1 MSGPSSL
8 SAVVPTLGRSPL
20 LVPCLEA
27 LRRDGGADLEIV
39 VVDQGERPVD
49 LPAGLADRVVR
60 TGRNLGFAAG
70 TNRGIAAAAGRLIA
84 TVNDDVLVEPGWI
97 AALVGALEADPRA
110 AAAQGVNLILDAPDR
125 ADGCGLAWN
134 RWWQAVQVGHGL
146 PAPQASESTRE
157 VFGASAT
164 AALFR
169 RDALDAVA
177 PHPLTPSPIP
187 SLPPG
192 EGATTRID
200 ENGFH
205 SVEVFDSRLISYYE
219 DVELACRLR
228 AAGWRALLVPAA
240 RARHA
245 GSATGRTMSR
255 ERWRLIYGNRW
266 LVAARLLGRGLW
278 PRAPWLAVRDLVDLV
293 WAALDGD
300 GAQAAGILG
309 GWARAFGGLPAW
321 AHAGAPARTPH
332 PRPLSHLPPSL
343 SPGEGRTST
352 EKADDD
358 NVPAGSTTP
367 LLSGIVVHW
376 HNEELLAELT
386 DAWPRDPRFELVVV
400 DNGSAT
406 PLRLGPARLV
416 QPGKNLGFAG
426 GANAG
431 IAATRAPIVL
441 LLNPDAVPEA
451 GALDALLAGFA
462 AWPDTAGLA
471 PRLTGPAG
479 ESQAAW
485 QLRRLPSAWGC
496 LLHTL
501 PWAGAPGSMSEGAE
515 PPIGA
520 PVEQPAAAALALRR
534 DALERIGGLDA
545 GFYPAWFEDVDL
557 ARRLRADGAVLR
569 YWPAARFRHHLGSTV
584 PRLGYGPFLWIYY
597 RNLTRY
603 LEKHHGRGWA
613 AAARIALVLGVAVRL
628 LFLPFRRPRRATSRG
643 EAARGLMAVLAGTLT
658 GWRGPHPPD
667 PPLPSPPLPTGRG
680 GETQN
685 GLLGGGAPLPGEGGA
700 MGEGTGVRSPRVA
713 VCIVTHDSAPDLPG
727 CLEAVARLDHRPLEV
742 VVVDC
747 ASTDGSLEIARRCA
761 AAVVQGIP
769 FQSRRL
775 AENAGFAGGMNA
787 ALRLTDAPFVL
798 TFNADARPAPDYV
811 TRLLALLDRHP
822 ELRAGAVTGRLVRL
836 AEEDGTR
843 RLDACGMRLTRTWRH
858 LDRGSGE
865 ADRGQWSV
873 PEQVF
878 GATGAASLFRRAALD
893 DAAVEGEIF
902 DSQFHSFREDAE
914 LCFRLRERGWEV
926 LYEPT
931 AVAEHRRFNLPEQR
945 AAMPPV
951 VNFHS
956 LKNRYLLR
964 LYHQTA
970 RNLLRT
976 LVPALARDLAALGYV
991 LLRERSSLAAYAW
1004 LWRHRAEILRRR
1016 RIIQERRTVTAAAL
1030 DRWFFTPGEP
1040 L

>member
-1 MSGPSSL
+1 MSGRSRV
-8 SAVVPTLGRSPL
+8 SAVVPTLGLSPL

-27 LRRDGGADLEIV
+27 LRRDAGDGLEIV
-39 VVDQGERPVD
+39 VVDQGEQPAD

-60 TGRNLGFAAG
+60 PGHNLGFAGG
-70 TNRGIAAAAGRLIA
+70 TNQGIAVAAGRLIA
-84 TVNDDVLVEPGWI
+84 TVNDDVLVEPGWT

-110 AAAQGVNLILDAPDR
+110 AAVQGVNLILEAADR

-146 PAPQASESTRE
+146 PAPAVSEGTRE
-157 VFGASAT
+157 IFGVSAT

-169 RDALDAVA
+169 RDALDAVS

-192 EGATTRID
+192 EGATTRTD
-200 ENGFH
+200 ENGLQG
-205 SVEVFDSRLISYYE
+205 VEVFDPRLISYYE

-228 AAGWRALLVPAA
+228 AAGWSALLVPAA

-245 GSATGRTMSR
+245 GSTTGRTMSR

-266 LVAARLLGRGLW
+266 LVAARYLGRGLW
-278 PRAPWLAVRDLVDLV
+278 PRAPWIALRDLVDLA

-300 GAQAAGILG
+300 GAQVAGILG
-309 GWARAFGGLPAW
+309 GWARALGGLRDW
-321 AHAGAPARTPH
+321 TVAPRTPLT
-332 PRPLSHLPPSL
+332 LSSLVGEGLVPSREGGKVPSSPSHPPSTREGA
-343 SPGEGRTST
+343 SPSPTKETATVFS
-352 EKADDD
+352 EQCAE
-358 NVPAGSTTP
+358 VLPH
-367 LLSGIVVHW
+367 LSGVVVHW

-400 DNGSAT
+400 DNGSAA
-406 PLRLGPARLV
+406 PLRIGPARLL
-416 QPGKNLGFAG
+416 QPGRNLGFAG

-431 IAATRAPIVL
+431 IAATQAPIVL
-441 LLNPDAVPEA
+441 LLNPDVVPEA

-462 AWPDTAGLA
+462 AWPDAAGIA
-471 PRLTGPAG
+471 PRLIGAAG

-496 LLHTL
+496 LLHAF
-501 PWAGAPGSMSEGAE
+501 PWPGSPGSVSEGE
-515 PPIGA
+515 PPAGA

-545 GFYPAWFEDVDL
+545 GFHPAWFEDVDL
-557 ARRLRADGAVLR
+557 ARRLRANGAVLR
-569 YWPAARFRHHLGSTV
+569 YWPAARFRHYLGSTV

-603 LEKHHGRGWA
+603 LEKHHGRAWA
-613 AAARIALVLGVAVRL
+613 AAARIALVPGVAVRL
-628 LFLPFRRPRRATSRG
+628 LVLPFRRPRRATSRG
-643 EAARGLMAVLAGTLT
+643 EAARGLAAVLAGTLT
-658 GWRGPHPPD
+658 GWRQGPHPPD
-667 PPLPSPPLPTGRG
+667 P
-680 GETQN
+680 
-685 GLLGGGAPLPGEGGA
+685 PLPGEGGA

-713 VCIVTHDSAPDLPG
+713 VCIVTHNSAPDLPG

-747 ASTDGSLEIARRCA
+747 ASTDGSLEVARRHA
-761 AAVVQGIP
+761 LADREGIAFHAQG
-769 FQSRRL
+769 L

-798 TFNADARPAPDYV
+798 TLNADARPAPDYV
-811 TRLLALLDRHP
+811 TRLLALAAAHP
-822 ELRAGAVTGRLVRL
+822 ELRVGAVTGRLVRP
-836 AEEDGTR
+836 ASPETPDAAR

-865 ADRGQWSV
+865 ADRGQWSA

-893 DAAVEGEIF
+893 DAAVDGEIF

-914 LCFRLRERGWEV
+914 LCFRLRERGWAV

-931 AVAEHRRFNLPEQR
+931 AIAEHRRFNLPEQR
-945 AAMPPV
+945 AAMPAV

-956 LKNRYLLR
+956 LKSRYLLR

-970 RNLLRT
+970 GNFLRT

-991 LLRERSSLAAYAW
+991 LLRERSSLRAYAW
-1004 LWRHRAEILRRR
+1004 LWRHRAEIRRRR
-1016 RIIQERRTVTAAAL
+1016 RIIQERRTVPGAPL

>member
-1 MSGPSSL
+1 
-8 SAVVPTLGRSPL
+8 
-20 LVPCLEA
+20 
-27 LRRDGGADLEIV
+27 
-39 VVDQGERPVD
+39 
-49 LPAGLADRVVR
+49 
-60 TGRNLGFAAG
+60 
-70 TNRGIAAAAGRLIA
+70 
-84 TVNDDVLVEPGWI
+84 
-97 AALVGALEADPRA
+97 
-110 AAAQGVNLILDAPDR
+110 
-125 ADGCGLAWN
+125 
-134 RWWQAVQVGHGL
+134 
-146 PAPQASESTRE
+146 
-157 VFGASAT
+157 
-164 AALFR
+164 
-169 RDALDAVA
+169 
-177 PHPLTPSPIP
+177 
-187 SLPPG
+187 
-192 EGATTRID
+192 
-200 ENGFH
+200 
-205 SVEVFDSRLISYYE
+205 
-219 DVELACRLR
+219 
-228 AAGWRALLVPAA
+228 
-240 RARHA
+240 
-245 GSATGRTMSR
+245 MSR

-266 LVAARLLGRGLW
+266 LVVARLLGRGLW
-278 PRAPWLAVRDLVDLV
+278 PRAPWLALRDLVDLA
-293 WAALDGD
+293 WAVLDGD
-300 GAQAAGILG
+300 GAQAAGILS
-309 GWARAFGGLPAW
+309 GWARALGGLRAW
-321 AHAGAPARTPH
+321 AHVGALARTPH
-332 PRPLSHLPPSL
+332 PRPLSHLPPAL

-352 EKADDD
+352 KKAPRGGLLSDSSPLPAGGGREMGEGPGVRSRGAELADD
-358 NVPAGSTTP
+358 NLTAESTLP
-367 LLSGIVVHW
+367 LLSGVVVHW

-406 PLRLGPARLV
+406 PLRLGPARLL
-416 QPGKNLGFAG
+416 QPGRNLGFAG

-431 IAATRAPIVL
+431 IAEARAPIVL
-441 LLNPDAVPEA
+441 LLNPDAVPET
-451 GALDALLAGFA
+451 GALDRLLEGFA
-462 AWPDTAGLA
+462 AWPDAAGLA
-471 PRLTGPAG
+471 PRLFGAAG

-485 QLRRLPSAWGC
+485 QLRRLPSAWQC

-501 PWAGAPGSMSEGAE
+501 PWGSSPRPSADGAE
-515 PPIGA
+515 PPAGA

-534 DALERIGGLDA
+534 DVLDQMGGLDA

-557 ARRLRADGAVLR
+557 ARRLRATGAVLR

-613 AAARIALVLGVAVRL
+613 AAARTALVPGVALRL
-628 LFLPFRRPRRATSRG
+628 LLLPFRRPRRATSRA

-658 GWRGPHPPD
+658 CWREPHPPD
-667 PPLPSPPLPTGRG
+667 P
-680 GETQN
+680 
-685 GLLGGGAPLPGEGGA
+685 PLPGEGGA
-700 MGEGTGVRSPRVA
+700 MGEGTGVRFPRVA

-747 ASTDGSLEIARRCA
+747 ASGDGSLEIAQGA
-761 AAVVQGIP
+761 ATVLQDIP
-769 FQSRRL
+769 FQSLGL

-798 TFNADARPAPDYV
+798 TLNADARPAPDYV
-811 TRLLALLDRHP
+811 TRLLSLAGDHP
-822 ELRAGAVTGRLVRL
+822 ELRVGAVTGRLVRPVSP
-836 AEEDGTR
+836 ETPDGAR

-865 ADRGQWSV
+865 ADRGRWST

-902 DSQFHSFREDAE
+902 DPQFHSFREDAE

-926 LYEPT
+926 LYEPA

-945 AAMPPV
+945 AAMPAV

-970 RNLLRT
+970 GNLLRT

-991 LLRERSSLAAYAW
+991 LLR
-1004 LWRHRAEILRRR
+1004 
-1016 RIIQERRTVTAAAL
+1016 
-1030 DRWFFTPGEP
+1030 
-1040 L
+1040 